1 LAANQTNGALASGLP
16 EVGSGLSFL
25 ESIMT
30 FRNSAVIVGGW
41 VAVVVASGSAAAVVA
56 QTLI

>member
-1 LAANQTNGALASGLP
+1 LEVRQTNGAVASGLP
-16 EVGSGLSFL
+16 EAGSGLSFL

-30 FRNSAVIVGGW
+30 FRNSAVLVGGW

>member
-1 LAANQTNGALASGLP
+1 
-16 EVGSGLSFL
+16 
-25 ESIMT
+25 MT
-30 FRNSAVIVGGW
+30 FRNSAVLVGGW